1 LVADTRRLFRPVFVL
16 VSDTFYQAWRGKQLK
31 VLR

>member
-1 LVADTRRLFRPVFVL
+1 LQTPGCFGAVFVL

-31 VLR
+31 VLH